1 MWFWKKKDKDNKK
14 KDDRENDK
22 KEKTRE
28 PDEHE
33 LMLQEMERELDR
45 VLPGLGRMFREI
57 EKELERTMPEMI
69 RMMEGGAKA
78 TGKRPVCK
86 GIHIVIGPDGV
97 PRVREFGG
105 AGEPAGNR
113 VKKKDYKEPL
123 VDVFD
128 RGEEII
134 ITAELPGV
142 EKENVSV
149 GVEGKKVEILAKDEG
164 PFKYRKVLK
173 LKEYIDPKRS
183 RATFKNSILEITA
196 KKSKTPL
203 EGAITIS

>member
-14 KDDRENDK
+14 KDDNGDDK
-22 KEKTRE
+22 KGEVKE

-33 LMLQEMERELDR
+33 LMLREMERELDR

-78 TGKRPVCK
+78 TRRRPVCK

-97 PRVREFGG
+97 PRIKEFENI
-105 AGEPAGNR
+105 GEPAGNR

-134 ITAELPGV
+134 ITVELPGV
-142 EKENVSV
+142 QKENVNV

-164 PFKYRKVLK
+164 PFRYRKVLT
-173 LKEYIDPKRS
+173 LKEYIDPRKS
-183 RATFKNSILEITA
+183 KATFKNSILEITA
-196 KKSKTPL
+196 RKSKTPL
-203 EGAITIS
+203 EGIITIN